1 MTERL
6 GSLFSS
12 AYGAVLRMG
21 KAGAL
26 AIGLALPAC
35 AEEITVVALGDS
47 LTQGFGLVEE
57 QGLVPQLEGWLEAR
71 GHDVPRSRTT
81 ACRATRPRAGWRGS
95 AGRWAITWTL

>member
-12 AYGAVLRMG
+12 AYGAVLRLG

-35 AEEITVVALGDS
+35 AEEITVRRAGR
-47 LTQGFGLVEE
+47 QPHAGFRVVEE
-57 QGLVPQLEGWLEAR
+57 QGLVPQLEG
-71 GHDVPRSRTT
+71 
-81 ACRATRPRAGWRGS
+81 
-95 AGRWAITWTL
+95 